1 MSSASKGGQPVSQDR
16 AGSVHTST
24 EAAALSQAT
33 MGRYRSKPELVFE
46 LLRDSILDNELKS
59 GQRIVIDDLVR
70 RLGVS
75 AIPIREALSQLA
87 SEGLV
92 ELVPHVGARVARRP
106 SPSELTEILAV
117 RHYVEEMVV
126 DLAAKKITKEEI
138 AHLRQTLGAM
148 EEGADTVGRTQ
159 WHRLH
164 RDFHRT
170 IYAASRNIT
179 LAEVCSDLFVRSAR
193 GRVDPQILREMHPTE
208 NRQHHLLIDALEQ
221 GDIEAAK
228 RVVREHGRNW
238 IEYILPRSAPEDQ
251 E

>member
-1 MSSASKGGQPVSQDR
+1 MSPLFEDGQPTSHDR
-16 AGSVHTST
+16 AGSGHASASAVPF
-24 EAAALSQAT
+24 SQSA
-33 MGRYRSKPELVFE
+33 MVRYRSKPDLVFE
-46 LLRDSILDNELKS
+46 LLRDSILDNELKP

-87 SEGLV
+87 AEGLV

-106 SPSELTEILAV
+106 SPDELTEILAV
-117 RHYVEEMVV
+117 RHHVEEMVV
-126 DLAAKKITKEEI
+126 DLAAKKITLEEI

-148 EEGADTVGRTQ
+148 EEGADTIGRTQ
-159 WHRLH
+159 WYRLH
-164 RDFHRT
+164 RDFHYT
-170 IYAASRNIT
+170 IYAASRNVT
-179 LAEVCSDLFVRSAR
+179 LAEVCSDLFNRSAR

-208 NRQHHLLIDALEQ
+208 NRQHHLLIDALEK

-228 RVVREHGRNW
+228 RVVREHGSNW
-238 IEYILPRSAPEDQ
+238 IKYILPRSPREDQ